1 MHDYKHPFGKD
12 KEREAR
18 SYRSNTELKTRQSSP
33 DTSVEE
39 KFNNGVRKLKK
50 RRAGRAEWLNQNSKK
65 KKEKKSGCNYHEG
78 VWQVENVLISH
89 RHGDS
94 ASLGSVWDGEPIRAH
109 RWLLGLS
116 RTPWA
121 QQIWVMLG
129 WFRAARRSVTR
140 SSTLK
145 FTYSEN
151 VIRIALFSAL
161 EHIAVIICTS
171 LLLPNKKNLEI

>member
-78 VWQVENVLISH
+78 VWQVENALISH
-89 RHGDS
+89 RHGDC
-94 ASLGSVWDGEPIRAH
+94 ASLGSFLRWATNHGTPLIAGLNKLWDMF
-109 RWLLGLS
+109 RWF
-116 RTPWA
+116 
-121 QQIWVMLG
+121 Q
-129 WFRAARRSVTR
+129 AARRNVTH
-140 SSTLK
+140 SHTYHDLK
-145 FTYSEN
+145 FTYSEIVTK
-151 VIRIALFSAL
+151 VILAQWPWTHTHHYRYQLVNAQKEQSRN
-161 EHIAVIICTS
+161 
-171 LLLPNKKNLEI
+171 LL

>member
-1 MHDYKHPFGKD
+1 MQ
-12 KEREAR
+12 REAR
-18 SYRSNTELKTRQSSP
+18 ICRKNTELKTSQSFL
-33 DTSVEE
+33 DTSVEG
-39 KFNNGVRKLKK
+39 KFYNYGRKKTGWETQSKK
-50 RRAGRAEWLNQNSKK
+50 R
-65 KKEKKSGCNYHEG
+65 KKSGSIYHG
-78 VWQVENVLISH
+78 VQQVENALISH

-94 ASLGSVWDGEPIRAH
+94 ASLGSVSDGEPIRAH